1 MQRFSIDFQ
10 VFNIHKTLSK
20 KDEVI
25 KHNLINGDLHDILIE
40 AVENIPGWKYLKR
53 TEPAISSL
61 DEKKQ
66 LRLDQS
72 QIYYTKGQ
80 KHLWKPRYDHS
91 IILNQDHVTDDYL
104 LTIDE
109 LKLIANKIQNRL
121 EAYLSYGIFK
131 KLFCEIDVESDNE

>member
-1 MQRFSIDFQ
+1 MHRFNIDFQ
-10 VFNIHKTLSK
+10 VFNIHKPLSE
-20 KDEVI
+20 KDKII

-53 TEPAISSL
+53 SEPAISSL

-66 LRLDQS
+66 LRLDES
-72 QIYYTKGQ
+72 QIFYTKGQ

-91 IILNQDHVTDDYL
+91 IILTQNHVINDNL

-121 EAYLSYGIFK
+121 EAHLGYGIFK
-131 KLFCEIDVESDNE
+131 KLFCEINVESDNE

>member
-10 VFNIHKTLSK
+10 VFNIHKPLSK
-20 KDEVI
+20 KDKII

-53 TEPAISSL
+53 DEPAISSL

-72 QIYYTKGQ
+72 QIYYTLGQ
-80 KHLWKPRYDHS
+80 EHLWKPRYDHS
-91 IILNQDHVTDDYL
+91 IILTQSHTKSDDL

-121 EAYLSYGIFK
+121 EAHLGYGIFK
-131 KLFCEIDVESDNE
+131 KLFCEIDVDSDNE

>member
-1 MQRFSIDFQ
+1 MHRFNIDFQ
-10 VFNIHKTLSK
+10 VFNIHKPLSE
-20 KDEVI
+20 KDKII
-25 KHNLINGDLHDILIE
+25 KHNLINYDLHDILIE

-53 TEPAISSL
+53 SEPAISSL

-66 LRLDQS
+66 LRLDES
-72 QIYYTKGQ
+72 QIFYTLGQ

-91 IILNQDHVTDDYL
+91 IILIQNHVINDNL

-121 EAYLSYGIFK
+121 EAHLGYGIFK
-131 KLFCEIDVESDNE
+131 KLFCEIDVESDND

>member
-10 VFNIHKTLSK
+10 IFNPLKSLSQ
-20 KDEVI
+20 KD
-25 KHNLINGDLHDILIE
+25 KNLKLKLIREDLHNILID

-53 TEPAISSL
+53 NEPAISSL
-61 DEKKQ
+61 DEQKQ

-72 QIYYTKGQ
+72 LIYYTLGQ
-80 KHLWKPRYDHS
+80 EHLWKPRYEHS
-91 IILNQDHVTDDYL
+91 IILNQAHAIDNSL

-121 EAYLSYGIFK
+121 EAYLGYGINK

>member
-10 VFNIHKTLSK
+10 VFNIHKPLSK
-20 KDEVI
+20 KDKII

-40 AVENIPGWKYLKR
+40 AVENIPGWKYLKH

-80 KHLWKPRYDHS
+80 THFGNLDM
-91 IILNQDHVTDDYL
+91 IIQLY
-104 LTIDE
+104 
-109 LKLIANKIQNRL
+109 
-121 EAYLSYGIFK
+121 
-131 KLFCEIDVESDNE
+131 

>member
-10 VFNIHKTLSK
+10 VFNIHKPLSK

-25 KHNLINGDLHDILIE
+25 KHNLINGDLHDILME

-53 TEPAISSL
+53 DEPAISSL
-61 DEKKQ
+61 DEMKQ

-80 KHLWKPRYDHS
+80 KHLYKPRYDHS
-91 IILNQDHVTDDYL
+91 IILNQDHAKDDSL

-121 EAYLSYGIFK
+121 ESYLGYGIFK

>member
-10 VFNIHKTLSK
+10 VFNPLKPLSK
-20 KDEVI
+20 KDKII
-25 KHNLINGDLHDILIE
+25 KHNLINDDLHNILIE
-40 AVENIPGWKYLKR
+40 SVENIPGWKYLKR
-53 TEPAISSL
+53 CEPAISSS

-91 IILNQDHVTDDYL
+91 IILNQDHVKDDSL

-109 LKLIANKIQNRL
+109 LKLISNKIQNRL
-121 EAYLSYGIFK
+121 ESYLGYGIFK

>member
-10 VFNIHKTLSK
+10 VFNIHKPLSENDK
-20 KDEVI
+20 II

-53 TEPAISSL
+53 VEPAISSL

-80 KHLWKPRYDHS
+80 KHLWEPRYEHS
-91 IILNQDHVTDDYL
+91 IILNQDHAKDDSL

-121 EAYLSYGIFK
+121 ESYLGYGIFK